1 MRARFNG
8 DRLKGCQR
16 NIKPAREA
24 LLVVKIQ
31 GRLRKPRAY
40 CLIWSIVVLGGNF
53 SATTPTPP
61 LLLTRQ
67 GIAHAVA
74 DASNLSGELM
84 TAWNQIPPSVFSAMW
99 ADTGDR
105 GYISRYWAHA
115 AVGSKDF
122 GRNRRTVRQL
132 CRTATMMMTGADERE
147 LENLKRRVT
156 KLERRLITLAAFT
169 VSTFGLWLALII
181 YQVFL

>member
-1 MRARFNG
+1 MSLTQTSN
-8 DRLKGCQR
+8 
-16 NIKPAREA
+16 
-24 LLVVKIQ
+24 LLFDM
-31 GRLRKPRAY
+31 AY
-40 CLIWSIVVLGGNF
+40 CIRREFLSHYSYSSFVIQT
-53 SATTPTPP
+53 A
-61 LLLTRQ
+61 LTRQ

-74 DASNLSGELM
+74 DACNLSGELM
-84 TAWNQIPPSVFSAMW
+84 AAWNQIPPSVFSAMW

-105 GYISRYWAHA
+105 GCISRYWAHA

-122 GRNRRTVRQL
+122 GRNRRTVGQL

>member
-1 MRARFNG
+1 MILSVANRDEVFG
-8 DRLKGCQR
+8 THT
-16 NIKPAREA
+16 

-40 CLIWSIVVLGGNF
+40 CLIWSIVVLGGNS
-53 SATTPTPP
+53 SAITRTPP

-99 ADTGDR
+99 ADTGDH
-105 GYISRYWAHA
+105 GYI
-115 AVGSKDF
+115 AVT
-122 GRNRRTVRQL
+122 GRT
-132 CRTATMMMTGADERE
+132 
-147 LENLKRRVT
+147 
-156 KLERRLITLAAFT
+156 RRL
-169 VSTFGLWLALII
+169 GLKASEEIGGLFASFVGRL
-181 YQVFL
+181 Q

>member
-1 MRARFNG
+1 MA
-8 DRLKGCQR
+8 
-16 NIKPAREA
+16 
-24 LLVVKIQ
+24 
-31 GRLRKPRAY
+31 
-40 CLIWSIVVLGGNF
+40 
-53 SATTPTPP
+53 
-61 LLLTRQ
+61 
-67 GIAHAVA
+67 
-74 DASNLSGELM
+74 
-84 TAWNQIPPSVFSAMW
+84 AWNQITPSVFSAMW

-105 GYISRYWAHA
+105 GCISRYWAHA

-122 GRNRRTVRQL
+122 GRNRRTVGQL

-156 KLERRLITLAAFT
+156 KLERRVITLAAFA